1 MKKASDSLTLIRNT
15 LRQSIDITP
24 DHASRF
30 FKTNPGDYSAHDQF
44 LGIRVPTLRK
54 IAKDFLSIDQD
65 SLGNLLQSPFNEE
78 RFFALIILI
87 HHYKISSQKKDIYDF
102 YMRNLASVNNWN
114 LVDASAHLI
123 IGDYLWDKDR
133 NLLLELSRSQSLWE
147 RRISIVSTWFF
158 IRKNDLEW
166 TFLLAD
172 LLKNDSHD
180 LIHKASGWM
189 LREAGKKDLNQLLD
203 FLNIHAKR
211 LPRTMLRYAIE
222 KLPKEQ
228 QKFYLKNI

>member
-1 MKKASDSLTLIRNT
+1 MKKESNSLTLIRTT

-24 DHASRF
+24 QHASRF
-30 FKTNPGDYSAHDQF
+30 FKTSPGDYSAHDQF

-54 IAKDFLSIDQD
+54 IAKDFLSLDQD
-65 SLGNLLQSPFNEE
+65 SLQTLMQSPFNEE

-87 HHYKISSQKKDIYDF
+87 HQYKISPQDSYVF
-102 YMRNLASVNNWN
+102 YIKNLAYVNNWN
-114 LVDASAHLI
+114 LVDGSAHLI
-123 IGDYLWDKDR
+123 IGNYLFDKDR
-133 NLLLELSRSQSLWE
+133 GFLKELSHSSSLWE

-172 LLKNDSHD
+172 LLKHDSHD